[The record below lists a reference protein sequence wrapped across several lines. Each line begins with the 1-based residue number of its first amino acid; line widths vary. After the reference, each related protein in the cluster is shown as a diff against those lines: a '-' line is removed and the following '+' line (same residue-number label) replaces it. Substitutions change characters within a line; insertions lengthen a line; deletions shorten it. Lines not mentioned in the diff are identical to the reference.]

1 MLIDKIFR
9 SCAFV
14 GLLAALLIGPHRANA
29 LILID
34 EDFTG
39 TNIANGLT
47 VNLLDNPGNTSNDNL
62 DTWIDFPDSNRW
74 GVESGGICAG
84 GCSGDFAQHLVQ
96 TSDNTNML
104 FYALDASGL
113 APGTTL
119 SLDLDFITSNRA
131 GSVVLAGM
139 LNGQHSLD
147 PFAPFFPPGDLNDGI
162 VILDQALAQTSVWT
176 STGALQTTLS
186 QQFDV
191 IALGIIMGGT
201 SGSRGVDN
209 ILLQATPVPEPSGLA
224 LAVIGLA
231 GLAGFG
237 SLKRRRGTS

>member
-1 MLIDKIFR
+1 MLIDKFFR
-9 SCAFV
+9 SCAFA

-29 LILID
+29 SILIN

-39 TNIANGLT
+39 ASIANGLT
-47 VNLLDNPGNTSNDNL
+47 VNLLDNPGNTGNDNL
-62 DTWIDFPDSNRW
+62 NTWIDFPDSNRW
-74 GVESGGICAG
+74 QIQSGGICTG
-84 GCSGDFAQHLVQ
+84 PCSGDFAQHLVQ
-96 TSDNTNML
+96 TDDNTNML

-113 APGTTL
+113 APGTML
-119 SLDLDFITSNRA
+119 SLNLDFITSNRD
-131 GSVVLAGM
+131 GRVVLAGM

-147 PFAPFFPPGDLNDGI
+147 PFAPFFPPDDANDGI
-162 VILDQALAQTSVWT
+162 VILDQVLGQTSVWT
-176 STGALQTTLS
+176 STGTLEATLG

-191 IALGIIMGGT
+191 LALGIIMGGT

-209 ILLQATPVPEPSGLA
+209 VSLQAVPEPSSLA
-224 LAVIGLA
+224 LAAIGLI

>member
-14 GLLAALLIGPHRANA
+14 GLLAAVLVGSQRANA
-29 LILID
+29 LILLD

-39 TNIANGLT
+39 TSISNGLT

-74 GVESGGICAG
+74 QVQSGGICTG
-84 GCSGDFAQHLVQ
+84 PCSGDFAQHLVQ
-96 TSDNTNML
+96 TDDNTNML
-104 FYALDASGL
+104 FYAFDASGL
-113 APGTTL
+113 APGTML
-119 SLDLDFITSNRA
+119 SLSLDFITSNRD
-131 GSVVLAGM
+131 GRVVLAGL

-147 PFAPFFPPGDLNDGI
+147 PFAPFFPPADADDGI
-162 VILDQALAQTSVWT
+162 VILDTALGQTSTWS
-176 STGALQTTLS
+176 STGTLEVTLG

-191 IALGIIMGGT
+191 LAFAVIMGGT

-209 ILLQATPVPEPSGLA
+209 ILLQSTSVPEPSSLA
-224 LAVIGLA
+224 
-231 GLAGFG
+231 LAGFG
-237 SLKRRRGTS
+237 LVGLGFAMRRRRRTA